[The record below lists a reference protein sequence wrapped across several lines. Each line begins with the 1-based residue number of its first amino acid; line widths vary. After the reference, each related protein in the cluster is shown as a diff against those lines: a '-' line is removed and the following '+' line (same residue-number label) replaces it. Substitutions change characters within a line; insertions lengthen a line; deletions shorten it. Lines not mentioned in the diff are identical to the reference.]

1 MAGSEAE
8 SDDGDVNESDLLSAL
23 LATEGETE
31 KKINL
36 PTNPTKVMPKS
47 VRLSQMRFLITF
59 IWLRVEG
66 SSPWLGMMI

>member
-31 KKINL
+31 KKSICQQ
-36 PTNPTKVMPKS
+36 TQQK
-47 VRLSQMRFLITF
+47 
-59 IWLRVEG
+59 
-66 SSPWLGMMI
+66 